1 MTKGDTIG
9 ALVHQIDL
17 AGLPAPELEYMFAPQ
32 VDGKPVRRWRFDC
45 AWPDRLLA
53 LEIDGGLFAGGRHGG
68 QRSVVRDV
76 EKRAVAA
83 CLGWRIVPV
92 TPSQVRSGAA
102 VLYLRAALVGGELPL

>member
-1 MTKGDTIG
+1 MKKGDTVD
-9 ALVHQIDL
+9 ALMRQIDL
-17 AGLPAPELEYMFAPQ
+17 ARLPAPELEYLFSPVA
-32 VDGKPVRRWRFDC
+32 DGKPVRRWRFDC

-53 LEIDGGLFAGGRHGG
+53 LEIDGGLFGGGRHGG

-92 TPSQVRSGAA
+92 TPSQVRSGQA
-102 VLYLRAALVGGELPL
+102 VVLLRAALAGGALPL

>member
-1 MTKGDTIG
+1 MTTQRTVDT
-9 ALVHQIDL
+9 LVRQIDL
-17 AGLPAPELEYMFAPQ
+17 ARLPAPEREYLFAPQ

-92 TPSQVRSGAA
+92 TPSQVRSGVA
-102 VLYLRAALVGGELPL
+102 VLYLRAALAGGALPL